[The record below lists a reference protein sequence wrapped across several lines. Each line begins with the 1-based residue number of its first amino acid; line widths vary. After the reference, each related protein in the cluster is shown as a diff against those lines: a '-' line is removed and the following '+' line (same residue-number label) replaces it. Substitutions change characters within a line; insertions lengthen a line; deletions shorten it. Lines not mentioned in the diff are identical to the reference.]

1 MNFIYKIKNFQRVM
15 EERDRLK
22 KNFEKY
28 KTETDIQISKLSE
41 ERFNQLREIS
51 SLKDSLSS
59 QKELEKELK
68 QAYGAKGSLI
78 RENNKLVKKINESN
92 TKIKLL
98 EEQLSEYKDK
108 KWLVRELTPEK
119 ARPQKIQP
127 VRTVRKSVTKYM
139 AEKHDY

>member
-28 KTETDIQISKLSE
+28 KTETDVQISKLSE

-68 QAYGAKGSLI
+68 KVYGAKGGLI
-78 RENNKLVKKINESN
+78 KENNKLVKKINESN

-119 ARPQKIQP
+119 ARTQKIQP
-127 VRTVRKSVTKYM
+127 ARIVRKSVTKYM

>member
-28 KTETDIQISKLSE
+28 KNETDVQISKLSE
-41 ERFNQLREIS
+41 ERFNQLQEIS
-51 SLKDSLSS
+51 SLKYSLSS
-59 QKELEKELK
+59 QKKLEKELK
-68 QAYGAKGSLI
+68 QAYGAKGGLI

-92 TKIKLL
+92 AKIKLL

-119 ARPQKIQP
+119 ARTQKIQP
-127 VRTVRKSVTKYM
+127 ARIVRKSVTKYM

>member
-22 KNFEKY
+22 ENFKKY
-28 KTETDIQISKLSE
+28 KTETDVQISKLSE
-41 ERFNQLREIS
+41 ERFNQLQEIS

-59 QKELEKELK
+59 QNELEKELK
-68 QAYGAKGSLI
+68 QAYVAKGGLI
-78 RENNKLVKKINESN
+78 KENNKLVKKINESN

-119 ARPQKIQP
+119 ARTQKIQP